1 MIFGKPLKKRNKCS
15 NKEKEEK
22 LFKRTYNTKMEMKPE
37 NIPDELLIQAKVVCA
52 QLLIQTNTPDIVQ
65 EILDIYMIGLDI
77 QTMQAGEYKLLIQLD
92 MEGLFSGKTVTT
104 FRYIKPKGDILAQLR
119 QWIDTDIETL
129 YKVIT
134 QQGRKHT
141 ICMTTSLQQ
150 EENLLET
157 VP

>member
-1 MIFGKPLKKRNKCS
+1 
-15 NKEKEEK
+15 
-22 LFKRTYNTKMEMKPE
+22 
-37 NIPDELLIQAKVVCA
+37 
-52 QLLIQTNTPDIVQ
+52 
-65 EILDIYMIGLDI
+65 
-77 QTMQAGEYKLLIQLD
+77 MQAGEYKLLIQLGI
-92 MEGLFSGKTVTT
+92 EELFSGKTVTT

-141 ICMTTSLQQ
+141 ICITMSLQQ
-150 EENLLET
+150 VENLFET